1 MMPFALEVFFLRCYA
16 LILKAAAIILPVPTP
31 LVFAGPGSRL
41 QLCATIAS
49 SGVKNILI
57 VSDATLNKLGL
68 LDDMQ
73 AELAKRGVSYVVY
86 DGIEPDPTVAQI
98 EAGFAVL
105 QDNNCEAVLAVGGG
119 SPIDGAKVIAAMATN
134 PKPILKMAGLMKVR
148 KPLLPLYVVPTT
160 AGTGSE
166 VSVGAVVSDTVNKR
180 KLVLADLTLVPKM
193 ACLDGEIYLGV
204 PPAVTADTGMDALT
218 HAVESYLSRNH
229 FESSDKMALAAVR
242 LIMVNLPRV
251 YENGKDLEARQNMAL
266 AAHYAGI
273 AMSKAGLGYVHAIA
287 HNFGALYHVPH
298 GRANA
303 MVMPYVLE
311 YSKPACTDRLAE
323 LARVSGLGEAG
334 DSEAKL
340 ADRFI
345 AKVREMNSSF
355 GIPAQLEALQASDIP
370 RITKAAMSEARQT
383 YPVPRYMSSATMSRV
398 VREIGTT
405 A

>member
-1 MMPFALEVFFLRCYA
+1 MIPFAVEVFFLRCYA
-16 LILKAAAIILPVPTP
+16 LILKVAAVILPVPTP
-31 LVFAGPGSRL
+31 LVFAGPGSRF

-49 SGVKNILI
+49 SGVKKLLI

-73 AELAKRGVSYVVY
+73 AELSKRGVDFVVY
-86 DGIEPDPTVAQI
+86 DGIEPDPTVDQI
-98 EAGFAVL
+98 EAGFKVL
-105 QDNNCEAVLAVGGG
+105 KDNSCEAVLAVGGG

-134 PKPILKMAGLMKVR
+134 NKPILKMAGLMKVR
-148 KPLLPLYVVPTT
+148 KAILPLYVVPTT

-166 VSVGAVVSDTVNKR
+166 VSVGAVVSDPVAQR

-229 FESSDKMALAAVR
+229 FDSSDQMALAAVR
-242 LIMVNLPRV
+242 LIMENLPRV
-251 YENGKDLEARQNMAL
+251 YADGKDLEARQNMAL

-311 YSKPACTDRLAE
+311 YSKPACMDRLAE
-323 LARVSGLGEAG
+323 LARTAGLSVTG
-334 DSEAKL
+334 DSDALL

-345 AKVREMNSSF
+345 AKVREMNASF
-355 GIPAQLEALQASDIP
+355 GIPAQLEALQAADIP

-383 YPVPRYMSSATMSRV
+383 YPVPRYMSSETCSKLVAQ
-398 VREIGTT
+398 IGTF
-405 A
+405 

>member
-1 MMPFALEVFFLRCYA
+1 MLFAIEVFFLRCYA
-16 LILKAAAIILPVPTP
+16 LILKLAAIVLPVQPP

-49 SGVKNILI
+49 TGTKKVLI
-57 VSDATLNKLGL
+57 VTDAMLNKLGL

-73 AELAKRGVSYVVY
+73 AELERRGVETVVY
-86 DGIEPDPTVAQI
+86 DGIEPDPTIAQI

-105 QDNNCEAVLAVGGG
+105 KANNCEAVLAVGGG

-134 PKPILKMAGLMKVR
+134 NKSILKMAGLMKVR

-166 VSVGAVVSDTVNKR
+166 VSVGAVVSDPVQQR
-180 KLVLADLTLVPKM
+180 KLVLADITMVPKM

-218 HAVESYLSRNH
+218 HAVESYISRNH

-242 LIMVNLPRV
+242 LIMDNLPRV

-287 HNFGALYHVPH
+287 HNFGALYHIPH

-311 YSKPACTDRLAE
+311 YSKSECMDRLAD
-323 LARVSGLGEAG
+323 LARAAGLSVTG
-334 DSEAKL
+334 DSDALL

-345 AKVREMNSSF
+345 AKIREMNASF
-355 GIPAQLEALQASDIP
+355 GIPARLEALQEADIP

-383 YPVPRYMSSATMSRV
+383 YPVPRYMSSATMSQVIRQ
-398 VREIGTT
+398 IGVT